1 MPAQVCSPS
10 EAVMKSLLPVA
21 LRASAALG
29 ARALLGAWL
38 LSSALGAAAQA
49 TPPGQASMVKP
60 PPSEAP
66 TQAGAPRSDPMPVK
80 RPPVTSD
87 GDKMIHNSP
96 ASDAMAK

>member
-1 MPAQVCSPS
+1 MQPS
-10 EAVMKSLLPVA
+10 LPV
-21 LRASAALG
+21 LRRAGAALC
-29 ARALLGAWL
+29 ARSVLGVWL

-49 TPPGQASMVKP
+49 PPPGQASMVKP
-60 PPSEAP
+60 PPSDAA

-80 RPPVTSD
+80 RPPLTPD